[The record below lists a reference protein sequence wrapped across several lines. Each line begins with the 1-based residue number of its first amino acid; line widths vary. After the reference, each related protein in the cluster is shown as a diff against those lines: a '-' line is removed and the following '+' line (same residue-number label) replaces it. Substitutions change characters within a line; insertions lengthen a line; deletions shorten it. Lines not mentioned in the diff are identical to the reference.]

1 LEQEEQNHVTS
12 TPNRTD
18 DSPDGAP
25 DESGVEDL
33 IIIGSGPA
41 GLTAALY
48 AGRADLKPLVFEGI
62 QAGGQLMITTD
73 VENYPGFPD
82 GILGPE
88 LMDRFRKQA
97 ERFGARL
104 VASDVTEVD
113 FTTDPKRIRV
123 GADEYLARTVIVS
136 TGATAKWL
144 GIPGEERLTG
154 RGVSACATCDGFFF
168 RDKELVV
175 VGGGDSA
182 MEEALFLTKFASKV
196 IVVHRRDQFR
206 ASVIMGNRV
215 TEHPKIEIIWDTE
228 VVEIHGDKGVTGVT
242 LSDMKTGEKRHLD
255 IDGVFV
261 AIGHEPNT
269 SVFQGQLTL
278 NPSGYVVLAGDG
290 TTSTGVPGVFA
301 AGDVSD
307 ARYRQAVSAAGSGCM
322 AAIDAERHLAEHVQ
336 PAPTDGFVAVTAAR
350 DGSNARNVS
359 EAAGVELD
367 TNKIGARDE

>member
-1 LEQEEQNHVTS
+1 
-12 TPNRTD
+12 
-18 DSPDGAP
+18 
-25 DESGVEDL
+25 
-33 IIIGSGPA
+33 
-41 GLTAALY
+41 
-48 AGRADLKPLVFEGI
+48 
-62 QAGGQLMITTD
+62 
-73 VENYPGFPD
+73 
-82 GILGPE
+82 
-88 LMDRFRKQA
+88 MDRFRKQA

-104 VASDVTEVD
+104 VASDVTKVD
-113 FTTDPKRIRV
+113 FTADPKRIWV

-206 ASVIMGNRV
+206 ASVIMGTRV

-255 IDGVFV
+255 INGVFI

-269 SVFQGQLTL
+269 SIFKDQLTL

-290 TTSTGVPGVFA
+290 TTATGIPGVFA

-322 AAIDAERHLAEHVQ
+322 AAIDAERHLTEHA
-336 PAPTDGFVAVTAAR
+336 PAPPTDLVAVAAAQ
-350 DGSNARNVS
+350 DGAGLRNVPDV
-359 EAAGVELD
+359 AGVGID
-367 TNKIGARDE
+367 TNTRGARDE